1 MAGRRRSQ
9 STAVLE
15 FREPAAGTD
24 AFEARSP
31 LVHGVVLG
39 RVLKL
44 GSPSGVTVA
53 LRGRESSPIRA
64 RRAAAL
70 TAADVGCE
78 VAVMFEGGDPQRP
91 IVIGRV
97 EPAPTTAV
105 TSDASSDA
113 SPATPLV
120 IDAEAIVL
128 EAGRELVLR
137 CGEATVTLRRDG
149 RVVVRGAYV
158 ETRSKGVNRIKG
170 GSVQIN

>member
-1 MAGRRRSQ
+1 
-9 STAVLE
+9 
-15 FREPAAGTD
+15 
-24 AFEARSP
+24 
-31 LVHGVVLG
+31 
-39 RVLKL
+39 
-44 GSPSGVTVA
+44 
-53 LRGRESSPIRA
+53 
-64 RRAAAL
+64 
-70 TAADVGCE
+70 
-78 VAVMFEGGDPQRP
+78 MFEGGDPQRP

-97 EPAPTTAV
+97 EPAPATAV
-105 TSDASSDA
+105 TSDASPDA